1 MSYSVLNGS
10 SRLRRDDH
18 GVIRLKLRRLPSLL
32 SAVVSFGCLIWH
44 SRSSPAAE
52 SGNDLHPAL
61 SESGSSSQPLEL
73 ECDQAWLDWIESTE
87 VDDDKLTVIDLTWLV
102 LGVAIVVIVCRL
114 ITIVMT

>member
-18 GVIRLKLRRLPSLL
+18 GVVWLKLRRLPSLL
-32 SAVVSFGCLIWH
+32 SAVVSFVCLIWH

-73 ECDQAWLDWIESTE
+73 ECDQAWLDWINATE
-87 VDDDKLTVIDLTWLV
+87 ADDDKLTIIDLTWLMLSV
-102 LGVAIVVIVCRL
+102 VIVVTVCRL
-114 ITIVMT
+114 INIAMT